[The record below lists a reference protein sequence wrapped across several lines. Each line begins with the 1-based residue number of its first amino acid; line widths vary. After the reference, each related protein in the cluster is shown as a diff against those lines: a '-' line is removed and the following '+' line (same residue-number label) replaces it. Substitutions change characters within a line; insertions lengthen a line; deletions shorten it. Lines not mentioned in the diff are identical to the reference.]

1 MSIVQKASE
10 VLKSNGNGAKQHVI
24 SSKQFQDN
32 CMSLTHDIIC
42 EICSTDERLTLNN
55 IITCKNSALKNLL
68 ENEVK
73 EYLTNSLTCNSILG
87 FDLKSDSIE
96 TNKNFYASILPEK
109 YIAAMCNLVAS
120 DQKALPIRIED
131 ISDIAS
137 KLISKKDEVSLKNIS
152 GDVQCKHPNNN
163 SNNAEKIESEL
174 LKNVNESLDSNV
186 TDTKEVKD
194 EKIKAKNTTN
204 DQNIFNHVER
214 PPPYIEDSQEEILV
228 PEEATEAA
236 NPPESTGQ
244 FEIKEIPTQKEE
256 EKKIEIPKTDLSTK
270 SSEIRSSK
278 PAEPSQTQTSTPS
291 TSTEVKIE
299 QTIEIKNSKEESRSN
314 APESVFLRLSNR
326 IKVLEKNMTLSTQ
339 YLEELSRKYKKQIE
353 DLQQS
358 YSKLQILYDN
368 LNQSKKETDKKD
380 VDDKR
385 RLNEDIQEISQ
396 KTDFL
401 EIVLIILTSLLILLI
416 IFIIVLF
423 KRLSILRDAFVMNE
437 CRTSSENLVN
447 NNNNI
452 EQHVNQNGIE
462 KTRTTSSNG
471 KKKSKRVRKI
481 SAPNILSQ
489 RNGIN
494 NNNKAEF
501 AVTQTALSRTV
512 SAPEKVTETIEIKEN
527 LPQIEHSTALEEN
540 DEILLS
546 AFEDLK
552 IDNISKDSSD
562 DGPKKIEDYDFD
574 TTSTASVKTEDH
586 KTSNGSVNFV
596 RRLSSPT
603 TFLKLKKTT
612 ALKIKNGRPAVLN
625 DKFKLKKAK
634 SESPPNFKSSTS
646 NIHIIQKS
654 NSFEDDGLKFRKNNS
669 FKKLFK
675 KLF

>member
-24 SSKQFQDN
+24 NSKQFQDN

-42 EICSTDERLTLNN
+42 EICSNDERLTLNN
-55 IITCKNSALKNLL
+55 IIKCKNSALKNLL

-73 EYLTNSLTCNSILG
+73 EYLKNSITCNSILG

-96 TNKNFYASILPEK
+96 TNKNFIASILPVK

-131 ISDIAS
+131 ISEISS

-152 GDVQCKHPNNN
+152 GDVDCKQTNNN
-163 SNNAEKIESEL
+163 SNNVEKIEAEL
-174 LKNVNESLDSNV
+174 LKNVSESLDSNATEKMEV
-186 TDTKEVKD
+186 NVEEVKG
-194 EKIKAKNTTN
+194 KNLTN
-204 DQNIFNHVER
+204 EQNIFNHVER
-214 PPPYIEDSQEEILV
+214 TLPYIEEPQEEILV
-228 PEEATEAA
+228 PEEIVEVVS
-236 NPPESTGQ
+236 PPESTGQ
-244 FEIKEIPTQKEE
+244 IEIKEVPAQKEE
-256 EKKIEIPKTDLSTK
+256 EKKIEIPKTDSSTK
-270 SSEIRSSK
+270 NSEIRSSK
-278 PAEPSQTQTSTPS
+278 PAEPSA
-291 TSTEVKIE
+291 EVKIE
-299 QTIEIKNSKEESRSN
+299 QTIEIKNSKEESRTN

-339 YLEELSRKYKKQIE
+339 YLEELSRRYKKQIE
-353 DLQQS
+353 DLQQA

-385 RLNEDIQEISQ
+385 RLKEDVQEISQ

-447 NNNNI
+447 NT
-452 EQHVNQNGIE
+452 EHVNHVGIE
-462 KTRTTSSNG
+462 KARTTTNNG

-489 RNGIN
+489 RNGTN
-494 NNNKAEF
+494 SNNKAEF
-501 AVTQTALSRTV
+501 PVTQIALSRTV
-512 SAPEKVTETIEIKEN
+512 SAPEKVPEMHEIKEN
-527 LPQIEHSTALEEN
+527 LPQLEQSAVLEEN

-552 IDNISKDSSD
+552 IEDIGKDCSD

-574 TTSTASVKTEDH
+574 TTSTASVKTEEL
-586 KTSNGSVNFV
+586 KNSNGSVNLI

-612 ALKIKNGRPAVLN
+612 ALKIKNGRPPLLN
-625 DKFKLKKAK
+625 DRFKLKKAK

-646 NIHIIQKS
+646 NIQIIQKS
-654 NSFEDDGLKFRKNNS
+654 NSFEEDALKFRKNNS